1 MIHVIFFQAP
11 PIERQPRKCWLY
23 WRENLQMAKRNQNLA
38 NRVCSKWRHSPG
50 KAPNVT
56 SCPPI
61 HPATRRKWFNNNSR
75 PHNPRSVVNLIS
87 NLRKKVFFSE
97 IVFLAQGHSNG
108 TNQDSRSEAT
118 SVCGDNSSVLSGF
131 SGAVQSNTVATSKQ
145 AAVNASVAEQVSKRD
160 SASSVVN
167 KNTEN
172 GNIYLEHPPPVP
184 PKDELETSTKEW

>member
-1 MIHVIFFQAP
+1 MIHWIFLSGTSNRTSAEEMLTLLTREPPDGKEKPEPSKSSLLKMETLSRKSSKCDLLSSNSSSNSPQVIQ
-11 PIERQPRKCWLY
+11 QQQQTSQSTL
-23 WRENLQMAKRNQNLA
+23 
-38 NRVCSKWRHSPG
+38 G
-50 KAPNVT
+50 K
-56 SCPPI
+56 S
-61 HPATRRKWFNNNSR
+61 
-75 PHNPRSVVNLIS
+75 LIFA
-87 NLRKKVFFSE
+87 LRKYSSVKLY
-97 IVFLAQGHSNG
+97 FLAQGHSNG

>member
-1 MIHVIFFQAP
+1 MLTLLTREPPDGKEKPEPSKSSLLKMETLSRKSSKCDLFSSNSSSNSPQVIQ
-11 PIERQPRKCWLY
+11 QQQQTSQSTL
-23 WRENLQMAKRNQNLA
+23 
-38 NRVCSKWRHSPG
+38 G
-50 KAPNVT
+50 K
-56 SCPPI
+56 
-61 HPATRRKWFNNNSR
+61 F
-75 PHNPRSVVNLIS
+75 LIFA
-87 NLRKKVFFSE
+87 LRKYSSMKLY
-97 IVFLAQGHSNG
+97 FLAQGHSNG

>member
-1 MIHVIFFQAP
+1 MLTLLTREPPDGKEKPEPSKSSLLKMETLSRKSSKCDLLSSNSSSNSPQVIQQQQQTSQSTLGKSYLWFAC
-11 PIERQPRKCWLY
+11 RKYYSVKLY
-23 WRENLQMAKRNQNLA
+23 
-38 NRVCSKWRHSPG
+38 
-50 KAPNVT
+50 
-56 SCPPI
+56 
-61 HPATRRKWFNNNSR
+61 
-75 PHNPRSVVNLIS
+75 
-87 NLRKKVFFSE
+87 FS
-97 IVFLAQGHSNG
+97 AQGHSNG